1 MGKTEKG
8 KFKYVGME
16 IEQTKEGII
25 LSQQEYVDS
34 LERINLKPE
43 RSKQTEEPL
52 TEDEKYLEDLG
63 G

>member
-43 RSKQTEEPL
+43 RSKQTEEPS
-52 TEDEKYLEDLG
+52 TEDEKSTLRKIA
-63 G
+63 